1 MSLDALILVV
11 TGALIHALWNFFSKK
26 ASGGP
31 LFVWLYG
38 LVSLAVAAPAGV
50 LAWLH
55 GPRPAGFALPAAA
68 LASAVLHLVYS
79 LVLQQGYRLCDFSV
93 VYPLARGTGPLFSVI
108 GAILLIGETPSI
120 KGWIGIGAIL
130 VGILTIAGGRS
141 LVGLGSDRSPKG
153 VGWGILTGL
162 FVAAYTVVDGW
173 AVKVLG
179 LPPVLF
185 YVCGLA
191 LRTALLAPAALRRPQ
206 ELREQWRRNRRYIL
220 AVGAL
225 SPLAYTLVLFAMAR
239 APLSY
244 VAPARELSMMI
255 GMLLGAQLLRE
266 QDVGARMAGTAL
278 MVAGVVMLALA

>member
-38 LVSLAVAAPAGV
+38 LVSLAVAAPVGV
-50 LAWLH
+50 FAWLH

-93 VYPLARGTGPLFSVI
+93 VYPLARGTGPLFSVF
-108 GAILLIGETPSI
+108 GAILLIGETPSL

-130 VGILTIAGGRS
+130 VGILTIAGGRR
-141 LVGLGSDRSPKG
+141 LVGLGNASSPKG
-153 VGWGILTGL
+153 VGWGALTGL

-185 YVCGLA
+185 YVSGLA
-191 LRTALLAPAALRRPQ
+191 LRTALLAPAALSRPA

-220 AVGAL
+220 TVGAL